1 MHRYITKESIGRLIN
16 TCGCSFKNLQY
27 NWKLRSTMTK
37 IEKIVKKT
45 LKTTSCYCKNQ
56 IMSWFDNKKHATN
69 LKIFIEKKKKKLTF
83 HIKLMSENSKEFFL
97 NNIKNQNQN
106 QNQ

>member
-1 MHRYITKESIGRLIN
+1 
-16 TCGCSFKNLQY
+16 
-27 NWKLRSTMTK
+27 
-37 IEKIVKKT
+37 
-45 LKTTSCYCKNQ
+45 
-56 IMSWFDNKKHATN
+56 MSWFDNKKHATN

-106 QNQ
+106 QNQNQWRYVNVGSLLFRAMLAQAYFL